1 MKKIKKSLKSVLK
14 NNLTKRE
21 ENKKISKTQY
31 KIFSE
36 DEKERRRERKKS
48 CNKNVSID
56 EKIIK
61 LKEYIRNCYK
71 IKLR

>member
-61 LKEYIRNCYK
+61 LKEYIRNYYK

>member
-1 MKKIKKSLKSVLK
+1 MKKTKKSLKSVLK

-61 LKEYIRNCYK
+61 LKEYIRNYYK

>member
-1 MKKIKKSLKSVLK
+1 MKKTKKILKSVLK

-61 LKEYIRNCYK
+61 LKEYIRNYYK